1 MIAYFEPGT
10 CISDHMPGLDTLQDL
25 LERGAGARTRDEFQ
39 ARGAGRAG
47 PGCPPSVRASVTLK
61 KGPKGLQNHQETI
74 TFIDKSEKVKGF
86 QVLK

>member
-1 MIAYFEPGT
+1 MGFYKEVKG
-10 CISDHMPGLDTLQDL
+10 CYLGLYWSG
-25 LERGAGARTRDEFQ
+25 GAGARTRDEFQ

-47 PGCPPSVRASVTLK
+47 PGCPPSVRACVTLK

-74 TFIDKSEKVKGF
+74 TFIDKSEKVGIF

>member
-1 MIAYFEPGT
+1 M
-10 CISDHMPGLDTLQDL
+10 LDPI

-47 PGCPPSVRASVTLK
+47 PGCPPSVRPCGTLK

-74 TFIDKSEKVKGF
+74 RFIDKSEKVEIF

>member
-1 MIAYFEPGT
+1 MCGI
-10 CISDHMPGLDTLQDL
+10 

-47 PGCPPSVRASVTLK
+47 PGCPPCFTLK
-61 KGPKGLQNHQETI
+61 KGPKGLQNNQNSI
-74 TFIDKSEKVKGF
+74 RFIDKSEKVKSF

>member
-1 MIAYFEPGT
+1 MEKTIPIPWIVSWPASEGQIFT
-10 CISDHMPGLDTLQDL
+10 L

-47 PGCPPSVRASVTLK
+47 PGCPPCVRACVTLK

>member
-1 MIAYFEPGT
+1 MKPEYWSGGREP
-10 CISDHMPGLDTLQDL
+10 
-25 LERGAGARTRDEFQ
+25 
-39 ARGAGRAG
+39 ARGMSSKRVGRGGLGRDVLRASVRA
-47 PGCPPSVRASVTLK
+47 CVRASVTVK

>member
-1 MIAYFEPGT
+1 MI
-10 CISDHMPGLDTLQDL
+10 
-25 LERGAGARTRDEFQ
+25 Q

-47 PGCPPSVRASVTLK
+47 PGCPPCVRACVTLK